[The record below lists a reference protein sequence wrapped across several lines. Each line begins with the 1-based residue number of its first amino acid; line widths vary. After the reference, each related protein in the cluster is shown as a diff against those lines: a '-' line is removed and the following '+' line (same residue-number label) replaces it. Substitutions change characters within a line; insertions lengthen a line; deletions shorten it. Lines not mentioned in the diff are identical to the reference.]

1 MMLLTRLL
9 ETIYISSP
17 ASRSEF
23 SESDLEKLANLIL
36 NASGVINPIV
46 VKQVAP
52 LSFTVVEGHFEFYA
66 SLKAK
71 EINPTF
77 EEIQVL
83 ILTGDSQTDESIS
96 EQIKLLR
103 NKPSNGSSKDNDEYK
118 NLEKLLLDRFSQ
130 LEAKITP
137 PQPPYIDLSRI
148 EQLLVSHQQSI
159 IASLNKDI
167 PTDTVYL
174 PDRIAEQLQRQINTL
189 EVFHE
194 DNVKTIRHLKA
205 ELQNANKKTI
215 DRIEKFIDDLNKLSL
230 EELKTKF
237 DRYGIQKKSIA
248 SSANKV
254 INLRPFTSLIDIK
267 KALSDATIVKLL
279 NQWE

>member
-1 MMLLTRLL
+1 MLLTRLL

-130 LEAKITP
+130 LETKLNSS
-137 PQPPYIDLSRI
+137 LSVSPDIRQI
-148 EQLLVSHQQSI
+148 EEFFSKHEERI
-159 IASLNKDI
+159 IALEKHLLDRLSNLEDKIQHLI
-167 PTDTVYL
+167 PPPPPKVC
-174 PDRIAEQLQRQINTL
+174 INSASKKELEKIRGLGSASSKKIIERRKTNPFKSIN
-189 EVFHE
+189 EVFE
-194 DNVKTIRHLKA
+194 CCKTPETYR
-205 ELQNANKKTI
+205 Q
-215 DRIEKFIDDLNKLSL
+215 DWQRSFV
-230 EELKTKF
+230 F
-237 DRYGIQKKSIA
+237 D
-248 SSANKV
+248 
-254 INLRPFTSLIDIK
+254 
-267 KALSDATIVKLL
+267 
-279 NQWE
+279 